1 MTITRRELFG
11 LAAGGAAVAVLPK
24 AAEAKTYTVEEIAN
38 KVWQAEEIEV
48 KEPPKEY
55 ATYRAVWDP
64 HSGEFIYFLDGKAVY
79 ALNTE
84 APVGSQWRA
93 LDNYGK

>member
-38 KVWQAEEIEV
+38 KVWQVDWLPDTPELS
-48 KEPPKEY
+48 Y
-55 ATYRAVWDP
+55 TYTITAIGL
-64 HSGEFIYFLDGKAVY
+64 SGDHGIPSW
-79 ALNTE
+79 
-84 APVGSQWRA
+84 PVGA
-93 LDNYGK
+93 FPPVKILPA

>member
-11 LAAGGAAVAVLPK
+11 LAAGGAAAAVLPK
-24 AAEAKTYTVEEIAN
+24 AAEPAGAMTPTEIAN
-38 KVWQAEEIEV
+38 KVWQVEEIEV
-48 KEPPKEY
+48 KELPDY